1 MTALTEWQ
9 TFYEIVGSSAGA
21 LIGLQFVV
29 TALVANMPMRSVAG
43 ADAEA
48 FSTPTVVHFGAVLL
62 VAGVVSAPWH
72 EATPAAVVLALAG
85 IAGFV
90 YAINITARLR
100 RQTAYRLAL
109 EDWLCHCVLPVV
121 AFGILF
127 ASACLMLRGLESA
140 PFGVAG
146 AALMLLFIGIHNAWD
161 AAAYHVFE
169 RSRRHAARQNIAVE
183 ERSSHGD

>member
-29 TALVANMPMRSVAG
+29 TALVANLPMLPAAG

-48 FSTPTVVHFGAVLL
+48 FSTPTIVHFGTVLL

-72 EATPAAVVLALAG
+72 GSTPPAVVLALAG
-85 IAGFV
+85 LAGIV
-90 YAINITARLR
+90 YAISITMRLR
-100 RQTAYRLAL
+100 RQTAYRPHF
-109 EDWLCHCVLPVV
+109 EDWLCHAALPLV
-121 AFGILF
+121 AYAVLF
-127 ASACLMLRGLESA
+127 ASACMMLRALEQA

-161 AAAYHVFE
+161 AAAYHVFQ
-169 RSRRHAARQNIAVE
+169 RSRRSGAHPTTSSE
-183 ERSSHGD
+183 ETTRYGD

>member
-29 TALVANMPMRSVAG
+29 TALVANMPMTAVEG

-72 EATPAAVVLALAG
+72 GLEPVAFILALAG
-85 IAGFV
+85 LAGLI
-90 YAINITARLR
+90 YAINITLRMR
-100 RQTAYRLAL
+100 RQTAYRPAL
-109 EDWLCHCVLPVV
+109 EDWLCHCVLPLV
-121 AFGILF
+121 AYAFMI
-127 ASACLMLRGLESA
+127 ASACLLLAGHEAL
-140 PFGVAG
+140 FGVAG
-146 AALMLLFIGIHNAWD
+146 AVLMLLFIGIHNAWD

-169 RSRRHAARQNIAVE
+169 RSRRRAARQNIASE